1 MSGWMM
7 LLRRTCLFPWRL
19 QSLATMPNHR
29 PPMLADPNL
38 FRSLFLV
45 AFGGTLLLLAIR
57 RLRTYRLRERY
68 ALLFVLIGLPFLGLA
83 FWPDGVGWMAERLK
97 IQYNTLA
104 LIGVSVFLFLVVF
117 ELLTIV
123 SVQEQKI
130 TTLAQLVGILME
142 KQKLVEREHTPGAAG
157 TEDSAT
163 SAADPSQNDSTD
175 PIKLPE
181 RL

>member
-1 MSGWMM
+1 MP
-7 LLRRTCLFPWRL
+7 LLEAAK
-19 QSLATMPNHR
+19 SLGSSPN
-29 PPMLADPNL
+29 ASL

-45 AFGGTLLLLAIR
+45 AFGGTLLTLAVR

-68 ALLFVLIGLPFLGLA
+68 ALLFVLMGLPFLGLA
-83 FWPDGVGWMAERLK
+83 FWPNGVGWIAEKLR

-117 ELLTIV
+117 QLLTIV

-142 KQKLVEREHTPGAAG
+142 KQKLVEPEHSPETQALMAASLSLG
-157 TEDSAT
+157 TSLSDHVA
-163 SAADPSQNDSTD
+163 PSEPRT
-175 PIKLPE
+175 
-181 RL
+181 